1 MMTVS
6 PSAPSE
12 RMALPVRPACR
23 AAPRVGAPLGRQ
35 PLLLEGLTALP
46 QQAGH
51 GEALAFASMGF
62 PGLSLDLAHE
72 RGVVQTKQAER
83 HLDELSLA
91 YLRNDSARGALPP
104 EQLSV
109 LDDLVRQAEQHH
121 VRGVRIELSG
131 PVGLGLQFVDEHE
144 RPLAYDA
151 PLREALAQYLALR
164 SLWLQQQ
171 INLKLGSTLICFD
184 EPFLEALASP
194 FCPLD
199 WEEGGAMLARAL
211 VELPAPRGLCV
222 AGEPDWAA
230 LLALPVDCVFFD
242 AYAQSATLIQAAP
255 AVADYLDRGGLL
267 GWGIVPADAQ
277 ILAHERVETLAH
289 RFMSSVEYLAAAGE
303 LAVEKVLSNALISTS
318 SRLGHLP
325 PDVASYAANCCTD
338 VAAWLRQHYHL
349 EEK

>member
-6 PSAPSE
+6 PPAPSE
-12 RMALPVRPACR
+12 RMALPTNPACR
-23 AAPRVGAPLGRQ
+23 AAPRVGAPLGSQ
-35 PLLLEGLTALP
+35 PLLLEGVTALP
-46 QQAGH
+46 QRAGH
-51 GEALAFASMGF
+51 GEALAFAATGF
-62 PGLSLDLAHE
+62 PGLSLDLVHD
-72 RGVVQTKQAER
+72 RGVVQPKQVER
-83 HLDELSLA
+83 HLDALSLA
-91 YLRNDSARGALPP
+91 YLRNDDAAGELSP
-104 EQLSV
+104 EQVAV
-109 LDDLVRQAEQHH
+109 LDDQMRQAEQHK
-121 VRGVRIELSG
+121 VRGVRLELSG
-131 PVGLGLQFVDEHE
+131 PVSLGLQLVDDHE

-151 PLREALAQYLALR
+151 PLREALAQHLALR

-171 INLKLGSTLICFD
+171 VELKLGAVLICFD

-222 AGEPDWAA
+222 AGAPDWAA
-230 LLALPVDCVFFD
+230 VLALPVDICFFD
-242 AYAQSATLIQAAP
+242 AYTQSAAMIQAAN
-255 AVADYLDRGGLL
+255 AVAGYLDRGGLI

-277 ILAHERVETLAH
+277 ALAHERAETLAH

-303 LAVEKVLSNALISTS
+303 IAVEKLLATALISTS

-325 PDVASYAANCCTD
+325 PDVASYAANCCAD

-349 EEK
+349 EEM